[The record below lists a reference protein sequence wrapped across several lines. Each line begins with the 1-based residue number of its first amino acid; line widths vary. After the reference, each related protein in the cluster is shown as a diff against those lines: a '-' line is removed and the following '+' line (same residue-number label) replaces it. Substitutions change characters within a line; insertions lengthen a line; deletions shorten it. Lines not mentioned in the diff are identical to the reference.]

1 MPLSLS
7 EQEKVESDLLDE
19 VFGLGPLEPLLRDL
33 EISDILVNGKDH
45 VFIEKKR
52 DTDEN

>member
-1 MPLSLS
+1 MKSS
-7 EQEKVESDLLDE
+7 ASVRWSRCS
-19 VFGLGPLEPLLRDL
+19 RDL

-52 DTDEN
+52 NADEN